1 MGLFTSVISSLQYM
15 HNIYDNT
22 KSCYACCFFLFPP
35 SKCILITT
43 AKLNLPVHTLRL
55 TMQLGRN
62 EALRIGCATK
72 KEIHI

>member
-1 MGLFTSVISSLQYM
+1 MALFTSVISSLQYM
-15 HNIYDNT
+15 RNIYDNT
-22 KSCYACCFFLFPP
+22 KLCYACCFFFPP

-55 TMQLGRN
+55 TMQLVRN
-62 EALRIGCATK
+62 EAVRISCATR